1 MFLLNDKT
9 TLCRY
14 DVVNKT
20 FSNIYTL
27 PSYGVND
34 LKINPY
40 GKKIVLYNQTEK
52 TIPIVEM
59 NLSAAV
65 EIDLTTYESTTI
77 ATNLLA
83 DKLCNVEYLPNNQ
96 VQIITTNYIAGTV
109 PTGNLIRLADK
120 NVYQNIVLSNQL
132 VSTTSVIGFNNYLNG
147 FVANNNVRYYK
158 NHKKIL

>member
-1 MFLLNDKT
+1 
-9 TLCRY
+9 
-14 DVVNKT
+14 
-20 FSNIYTL
+20 
-27 PSYGVND
+27 

-40 GKKIVLYNQTEK
+40 GKKIVLYYQTEK

-83 DKLCNVEYLPNNQ
+83 DKLCNVEYSTQPNGYMI
-96 VQIITTNYIAGTV
+96 VTTNYIAGTA

-120 NVYQNIVLSNQL
+120 NVYQNIFLSNQL
-132 VSTTSVIGFNNYLNG
+132 VSTTNVIGFNNYLNG

-158 NHKKIL
+158 TVKKNDVFM